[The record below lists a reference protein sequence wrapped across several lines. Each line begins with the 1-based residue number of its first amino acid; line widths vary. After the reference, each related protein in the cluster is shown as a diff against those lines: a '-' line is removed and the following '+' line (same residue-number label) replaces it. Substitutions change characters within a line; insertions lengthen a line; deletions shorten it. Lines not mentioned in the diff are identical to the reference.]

1 MKIIISIIVF
11 LIIIALVLFLTR
23 FLIKEKRIEII
34 LRKLLN
40 LGFSVD
46 EINERGI
53 YLTKQSNKK
62 LKEIIKEVNRKEKE
76 EIPIINEEN
85 FFDPLFKTQNKSRL
99 FTAIDPKGNFMAYD
113 KYGNLL
119 EHLNIYH
126 LSKNEQIE
134 IFGRILIK

>member
-34 LRKLLN
+34 LRKFLN

-99 FTAIDPKGNFMAYD
+99 FTAIDPKGNFMVYD

-119 EHLNIYH
+119 EHLNIYQKMTK
-126 LSKNEQIE
+126 LKY
-134 IFGRILIK
+134 LAVY

>member
-23 FLIKEKRIEII
+23 FLIREKRIELI

-76 EIPIINEEN
+76 ETPTINEEN
-85 FFDPLFKTQNKSRL
+85 FLDPLFKTQNKSRL
-99 FTAIDPKGNFMAYD
+99 FTAIDPKGDFMAYD
-113 KYGNLL
+113 KYGNLI
-119 EHLNIYH
+119 ENLNIYH
-126 LSKNEQIE
+126 LTKEEQIK

>member
-34 LRKLLN
+34 LRKFLN

-53 YLTKQSNKK
+53 YLTKQSNKN

-76 EIPIINEEN
+76 EHPG
-85 FFDPLFKTQNKSRL
+85 L
-99 FTAIDPKGNFMAYD
+99 IDGM
-113 KYGNLL
+113 
-119 EHLNIYH
+119 
-126 LSKNEQIE
+126 Q
-134 IFGRILIK
+134 